1 MTAAAPLLVTKFH
14 QPQPRASQVVREHL
28 NTRLATHMDVA
39 GAVALVVA
47 PAGFGKTSLVSG
59 FLATS
64 NMAHGWL
71 SLDENDNDPLR
82 FWRYLLT
89 SIARIV
95 PAAAQNAQALLQ
107 MPQMPDLELLVTL
120 LINDLS
126 EQAEPF
132 VIVLDDYHLIEEN
145 AIHASISFLIE
156 HLPASCRLVMMSRS
170 TPPLPLARLRA
181 KGQLLELD
189 QDDLRFSDREAT
201 CFLHDVMQLELE
213 PAEVDQLEHS
223 TEGWVAGL
231 QMTALALQGNT
242 HANNTVSALQ
252 AGERY
257 MLDYLVEEVLEQQP
271 AQVQTFLL
279 ETSVLTQF
287 SAELCDQLLARTDS
301 RVMLE
306 QVERA
311 NLFIVPLDDKRTW
324 YRYHHLFTELLR
336 HQLERRSPGIA
347 ARLQTAAGD
356 VYLTQGE
363 VEAAFGY
370 YLQAGLVARAATVL
384 TDYVEEA
391 LSYGT
396 VTSLMRNIAKL
407 PRELVEQQPRLLL
420 AQAWQHLFQAEVMLI
435 PAVVARARSALE
447 QASLDP
453 QETRKLEGEMLALSV
468 FSGRQPDKRSKQ
480 TMIDDARQ
488 ALNQLE
494 PDSFVYVTLQMLL
507 AGVHFSLGDWHQA
520 LDIYQQAAV
529 NSRQNGSVFGEV
541 AAESARSDV
550 ARLVG
555 RLHDAH
561 QSSLTLLS
569 RLSPKEQHCP
579 YVGLLYVRLAQIER
593 EWGNLTQ
600 AAHYAQ
606 MAFDLAKSVGDAS
619 SMLDAQLTLCLIN
632 LDQAEVGSAKIR
644 LASLREDPLVTAAR
658 DTSLNE
664 RLTAVDIWLSQ
675 QAAPAWVNL
684 HEARYQRAPS
694 SKLDYL
700 IFAYALLWAGRYQDA
715 ALFAQKNTDYAWQR
729 GHLSRYVAFGVV
741 AVCAHAQLGD
751 DSRACELLQ
760 SLLEVAVPEGFV
772 MSFVHGGLPLQR
784 VLQQLKVADP
794 NLQSYQAQLLDALQE
809 HCDNASVK
817 LPTGLLEP
825 LSEREE
831 TVLHYLL
838 AGLSNKRIAQELD
851 VSVNTI
857 KTHTRNIYSKFGVH
871 RRMELA
877 TRVQELGFSV

>member
-1 MTAAAPLLVTKFH
+1 MTAATPLLVTKFH

-28 NTRLATHMDVA
+28 NTRLASHMDVA

-59 FLATS
+59 FLANST
-64 NMAHGWL
+64 MPHGWL

-82 FWRYLLT
+82 FWRYLLA
-89 SIARIV
+89 SIARITPEAV
-95 PAAAQNAQALLQ
+95 QNAQALLQ

-126 EQAEPF
+126 EQADPLM
-132 VIVLDDYHLIEEN
+132 IVLDDYHLIEEN

-156 HLPASCRLVMMSRS
+156 HLPVQCHVLLMSRS

-181 KGQLLELD
+181 KGQLLELE
-189 QDDLRFSDREAT
+189 QDDLRFSDHEARR
-201 CFLHDVMQLELE
+201 FLHDVMQLELD

-231 QMTALALQGNT
+231 QMAALALQGNT
-242 HANNTVSALQ
+242 HANNAVSALQ

-257 MLDYLVEEVLEQQP
+257 MLDYLVEEVLQQQTP
-271 AQVQTFLL
+271 DVQTFLL

-287 SAELCDQLLARTDS
+287 STELCDQLLARTDS
-301 RVMLE
+301 RVVLE

-324 YRYHHLFTELLR
+324 YRYHHLFAELLR
-336 HQLERRSPGIA
+336 HQLERRSPGTA
-347 ARLQTAAGD
+347 ARLEAAAGD
-356 VYLTQGE
+356 VYLAQDEIET
-363 VEAAFGY
+363 AFAY
-370 YLQAGLVARAATVL
+370 YLQAGLAERAATVL
-384 TDYVEEA
+384 TDYAEEA
-391 LSYGT
+391 LGYGN
-396 VTSLMRNIAKL
+396 VASLIRNIAKL

-420 AQAWQHLFQAEVMLI
+420 AQAWQHVFQGELMLV
-435 PAVVARARSALE
+435 PAVTTRARQALE
-447 QASLDP
+447 QASLNAYE
-453 QETRKLEGEMLALSV
+453 QRKLEGEILALSV
-468 FSGRQPDKRSKQ
+468 FLERQPGKDAQQK
-480 TMIDDARQ
+480 MIQATRQ
-488 ALNQLE
+488 ALSQL
-494 PDSFVYVTLQMLL
+494 DVNSFVYVTLQMLL
-507 AGVHFSLGDWHQA
+507 AGIHFSLDNWHQA

-529 NSRQNGSVFGEV
+529 NSRHNGSIFGEV
-541 AAESARSDV
+541 AAESVRSDI

-561 QSSLTLLS
+561 QSSLALLS
-569 RLSPKEQHCP
+569 RLSSEEQRCP

-606 MAFDLAKSVGDAS
+606 TGFDLAKSVGDAS
-619 SMLDAQLTLCLIN
+619 SMLDAQLTLCFIN
-632 LDQAEVGSAKIR
+632 LDQAEADNAKTR
-644 LASLREDPLVTAAR
+644 LASLREDPLVIAAR

-664 RLTAVDIWLSQ
+664 RITAIEIWLSQ

-684 HEARYQRAPS
+684 HEARYQQSPS

-715 ALFAQKNTDYAWQR
+715 ALFAQKNADYAWQR
-729 GHLSRYVAFGVV
+729 GHLSRYIAFGVV
-741 AVCAHAQLGD
+741 TVCAYVQLGND
-751 DSRACELLQ
+751 RQACEVLQ
-760 SLLEVAVPEGFV
+760 TLLEVAAPEGFI

-784 VLQQLKVADP
+784 VLQQLTLTDP
-794 NLQSYQAQLLDALQE
+794 TLQSYQTQILDALQD
-809 HCDNASVK
+809 HHGDASVR
-817 LPTGLLEP
+817 LPRGLLEP

-831 TVLHYLL
+831 TVLRYLL

-857 KTHTRNIYSKFGVH
+857 KTHTRNIYGKFGVH
-871 RRMELA
+871 GRMELV